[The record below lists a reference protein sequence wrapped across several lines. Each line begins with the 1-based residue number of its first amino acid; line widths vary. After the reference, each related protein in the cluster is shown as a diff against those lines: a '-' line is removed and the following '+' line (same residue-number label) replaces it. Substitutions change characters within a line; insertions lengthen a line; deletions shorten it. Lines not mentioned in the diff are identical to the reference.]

1 MSKTAKTAT
10 TSDYTESLTSSL
22 IDDLSLSVEPL
33 GLPIDIGS
41 LLGVVKPPV
50 KLSLA
55 AVTPALDKLLYNLL
69 SLLGVSLG
77 QADVR
82 VTGATCGRSVLVQ

>member
-1 MSKTAKTAT
+1 
-10 TSDYTESLTSSL
+10 
-22 IDDLSLSVEPL
+22 
-33 GLPIDIGS
+33 
-41 LLGVVKPPV
+41 VVKPPV